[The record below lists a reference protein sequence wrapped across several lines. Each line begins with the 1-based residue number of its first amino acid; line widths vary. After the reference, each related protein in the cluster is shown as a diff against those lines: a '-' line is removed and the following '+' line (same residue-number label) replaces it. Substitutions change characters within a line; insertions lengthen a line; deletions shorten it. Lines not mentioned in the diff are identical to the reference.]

1 MYYLEERHISML
13 GTSIC
18 VIMTLASGAGGV
30 IANNILKKRKAI
42 EFQSS

>member
-1 MYYLEERHISML
+1 MYYLEERHIS
-13 GTSIC
+13 
-18 VIMTLASGAGGV
+18 LASGAGGV